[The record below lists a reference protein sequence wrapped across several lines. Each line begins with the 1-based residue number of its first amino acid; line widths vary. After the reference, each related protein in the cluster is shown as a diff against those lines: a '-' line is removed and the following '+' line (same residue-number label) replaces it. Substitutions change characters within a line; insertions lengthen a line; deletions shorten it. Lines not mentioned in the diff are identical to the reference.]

1 MRLLLIA
8 FACGLALSASTAA
21 IAADPQATSPTVTA
35 APEPMAQS
43 TTLPGPE
50 HTDPQATAQNASAA
64 PSSEKLIC
72 HHPVHEGTIL
82 PQQVCLTKHA
92 WDLIR
97 QREQK
102 NVEDFQRRAYQ
113 ARMK

>member
-1 MRLLLIA
+1 MRFTSFAI
-8 FACGLALSASTAA
+8 ACGLALSVSASMADPASTSSAA
-21 IAADPQATSPTVTA
+21 MA

-43 TTLPGPE
+43 ATVPQPE
-50 HTDPQATAQNASAA
+50 HTDSQGTAAQNASAT
-64 PSSEKLIC
+64 PDSEKLIC

-97 QREQK
+97 MREQK
-102 NVEDFQRRAYQ
+102 NVSDFQQRAYQ
-113 ARMK
+113 AKMR